1 MGSSTGHRT
10 AGHCTRRSNAR
21 THAAGSRPMRLGI
34 LAALIASGLAA
45 SAHAQQQPPAAVSVG
60 TVSAERRPITKTLDF
75 VGRVEAINKVEVMA
89 RVQGYLETVKF
100 KEGDLVQEGAV
111 LYGIERGTFE
121 AAVEQ
126 AQGALERSKG
136 SLVLAQQQL
145 YRAEELAKK
154 QVASEAQRDQAVAAE
169 QAARGNVMTDEANL
183 KTAQINLGYTE
194 INSPIAGKVGK
205 TNITKG
211 NVVGPNSGPLT
222 VIVSQD
228 PMYISF
234 PVSQREFLRAQE
246 AGSKAENPGD
256 IKVRIRFAD
265 GTMYDQMGSISFIDV
280 TVDRATD
287 TVLVRGTVPNP
298 KGRLIDGQLVS
309 VVLESGKPEEK
320 IVIPQSALIAD
331 QEGVYVFVVED
342 GKAEAKRIKAG
353 GAQGT
358 DVVVGVGRS
367 GGEEVIVQG
376 LQSVRHGVPVKA
388 SPLPAIVGRS

>member
-1 MGSSTGHRT
+1 
-10 AGHCTRRSNAR
+10 
-21 THAAGSRPMRLGI
+21 MRFGI
-34 LAALIASGLAA
+34 LAAFIVCGLAV
-45 SAHAQQQPPAAVSVG
+45 SAHAQTQPPTAVSVG
-60 TVSAERRPITKTLDF
+60 TVRAERRPIAKTLDF

-89 RVQGYLETVKF
+89 RVQGYLETVQF
-100 KEGDLVQEGAV
+100 KEGDLVQEGAA

-183 KTAQINLGYTE
+183 KTAEINLGYTE

-211 NVVGPNSGPLT
+211 NVVGPNSGSLT

-246 AGSKAENPGD
+246 AGRQAENVGTV
-256 IKVRIRFAD
+256 KVRIRFAD

-298 KGRLIDGQLVS
+298 KGRLVDGQLVS

-342 GKAEAKRIKAG
+342 GKAVVRRVKPG

-358 DVVVGVGRS
+358 DVVVNDGLS

-376 LQSVRHGVPVKA
+376 LQSVRPGVPVKV